1 MVVSAVRGMD
11 ERLEWAVSA
20 LGELTQLVLQVG
32 IFGIAG
38 EQGVQQA
45 PGWAGRQHEGFEGVE
60 LPGLQLAEGLLV
72 IGHREGGSDGSVFMN
87 KQ

>member
-11 ERLEWAVSA
+11 ERLELAASA

-32 IFGIAG
+32 ILGIVG
-38 EQGVQQA
+38 EQGTQQA
-45 PGWAGRQHEGFEGVE
+45 PSWAGRQHEGFEGVE
-60 LPGLQLAEGLLV
+60 LPRLQLRELLPM
-72 IGHREGGSDGSVFMN
+72 IGHREGGGDGSVFMN